1 LIVDISVAAL
11 APAAVR
17 SGDGVDGVD
26 DALCCSLD
34 RHRVDGE
41 STPAETGAPVSS
53 TEWTPAETSAP
64 VRRYVGVRTRAI
76 LADLVEQADGS
87 RQSVAAEA
95 GHVDQR
101 GVHVERRHQAPRLGV
116 HSQPAATCLLIHSS

>member
-1 LIVDISVAAL
+1 VDISVAAL

-41 STPAETGAPVSS
+41 STPAETG
-53 TEWTPAETSAP
+53 AP

-116 HSQPAATCLLIHSS
+116 HSQPAATCLFIH